1 LGYGPQNGV
10 RNGLFTQKLDLWTA
24 FGYMGFSVYGLFGSG
39 AFGYGGFSVYGLF
52 GSPPGGWAGVWE
64 KSESNNYTPTKVEQ
78 QK

>member
-1 LGYGPQNGV
+1 
-10 RNGLFTQKLDLWTA
+10 
-24 FGYMGFSVYGLFGSG
+24 MGFSVYGLFGSG